1 VISNPQCFQV
11 ELFCVGNL
19 INCILETDEEFI
31 CLDFHFVMRDN
42 GMEAAFQLMHMVL
55 EEPVWRDDAL
65 DRAKQMYLSYYRSM
79 PKVCTT

>member
-1 VISNPQCFQV
+1 
-11 ELFCVGNL
+11 
-19 INCILETDEEFI
+19 
-31 CLDFHFVMRDN
+31 MRDN

-79 PKVCTT
+79 PKVSKPLFAYLVLS